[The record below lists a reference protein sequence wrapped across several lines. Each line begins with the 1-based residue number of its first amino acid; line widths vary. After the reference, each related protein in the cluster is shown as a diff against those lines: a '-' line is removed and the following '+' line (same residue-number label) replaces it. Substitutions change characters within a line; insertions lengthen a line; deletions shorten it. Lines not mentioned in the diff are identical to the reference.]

1 MAELCWKVSRPISWI
16 LDWATKIVLAGAGM
30 GMCYG
35 CGYTLNHSWSLHLCN
50 LTSDLL
56 SFQWPLLIPKKEGGA
71 DLKMLLTLGDFYHS
85 WSPWSF
91 SAALRGNVKTKISA
105 QLLWE
110 SERLRLLGI
119 SKYPFRRWDPDMHRP
134 FGIWP
139 HMSSNIK
146 KSDFLLV
153 VIFKG
158 KVLSTVLW

>member
-1 MAELCWKVSRPISWI
+1 MAEPCWKVSRPVSWI

-50 LTSDLL
+50 LTSFTFL
-56 SFQWPLLIPKKEGGA
+56 SVTFAEWGA
-71 DLKMLLTLGDFYHS
+71 DLKMLLTLGDFYRS
-85 WSPWSF
+85 WSSWSF
-91 SAALRGNVKTKISA
+91 SAALRGHVKIKISA
-105 QLLWE
+105 QQLRE
-110 SERLRLLGI
+110 SEGLRLLGT
-119 SKYPFRRWDPDMHRP
+119 SGYPFRRWDLDMHRP